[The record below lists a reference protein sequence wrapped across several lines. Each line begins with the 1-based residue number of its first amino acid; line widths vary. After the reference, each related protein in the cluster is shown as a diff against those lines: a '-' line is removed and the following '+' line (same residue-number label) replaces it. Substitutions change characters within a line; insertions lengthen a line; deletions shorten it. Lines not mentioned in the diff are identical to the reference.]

1 MAVGRPRVRDDEKCP
16 NKNSEEEV
24 EEGEGEGEEEE
35 KEEEEEEEEVEEEEE
50 MGWRWLY
57 RPRRTA
63 GLYPLPHR
71 AVVALHPLTPFCPY
85 NCPLSPS
92 RRYTRERTCMLCV
105 CVSARARVYVRSLP
119 RVVVSSYTPQSVSN
133 PPASDKRLPPKS
145 RQATGNVRPLF
156 TWRSRDERAS
166 IGMTAAARGSLNNAE
181 CDNVE
186 ETRRRRSNANAN
198 AISHGEEK
206 RRDDTTSGKEARGGG
221 RGFPVKSAVSPCK
234 HGERERDTPP
244 RDIV

>member
-198 AISHGEEK
+198 AIFLTGK
-206 RRDDTTSGKEARGGG
+206 RREETTRRAARRPGEGGG
-221 RGFPVKSAVSPCK
+221 GSR
-234 HGERERDTPP
+234 
-244 RDIV
+244 